1 MRLVGIE
8 RVRAVWLAGSVAVT
22 LAPHVASLPSWLSG
36 FAALM
41 LLWQCWIVL
50 HGWRL
55 PPRWLLLI
63 AVSIAVAGVLLTF
76 RSPIG
81 KDPGVALLTAFL
93 CLKLLE
99 AGNRRD
105 GYVVVFLCYFMQ
117 LAQFFANQSIAT
129 ATVTLLGTIVT
140 TAALTTLNSN
150 LLGTRERLRL
160 SGLML
165 GQAVPFMLILFVLF
179 PRVDKPLWGL
189 PSDAFGGST
198 GLSDSMTPG
207 SISDLTLS
215 GAIAFRVRFDG
226 ITPPATQRYWRGP
239 VMNEFDGRTWRI
251 ATARILTKVPYQIT
265 GPRTIYELTL
275 EAHNRPWLFALELPG
290 SAPDNAMLMSDYQL
304 ISRTPVRNRLRYTLS
319 AYTGVRPGR
328 SEDPGDLQAARR
340 LPPDFNPRTRQ
351 LAQSLRAASADTT
364 SLIAA
369 ALKHFSL
376 SKFTYTLEPPLLGQH
391 SVDEFLFDT
400 RRGFC
405 EHFASSFVVLMR
417 AAGVPARVVTGY
429 QGGEINPVD
438 DYLEVRQSDAHA
450 WAEVWVEDMGWL
462 RVDPTATVAPSR
474 VQSGLAMAVP
484 DGELLPLTLRP
495 AFSWMREVRY
505 RLDAVN
511 NTWNQW
517 VLGYNPQRQKEL
529 LERLGMQSPDWHAMT
544 VAMGVLCGLLML
556 ALAGWA
562 LAQRGQLDPLQRAWE
577 RLSQKLAPVGLARQA
592 WEGPLDYAERVASAL
607 PELASKV
614 HEIARDYSGLRY
626 GANTTA
632 IPDKAARRLLDK
644 INRLHP

>member
-1 MRLVGIE
+1 MRLTGIE
-8 RVRAVWLAGSVAVT
+8 RVRAVWLAGSVTLT
-22 LAPHVASLPSWLSG
+22 LAPHVASLPSWLSA

-50 HGWRL
+50 HGMRL

-63 AVSIAVAGVLLTF
+63 AVTVAVTGVLMTF

-93 CLKLLE
+93 ALKLLE

-129 ATVTLLGTIVT
+129 AGVTLLGTIVT

-150 LLGTRERLRL
+150 VLGTRERLRL

-165 GQAVPFMLILFVLF
+165 AQAVPFMLVLFVLF

-189 PSDAFGGST
+189 PSDAFGGSS

-226 ITPPATQRYWRGP
+226 FTPSAAQRYWRGP
-239 VMNEFDGRTWRI
+239 VMNEFDGRTWRV
-251 ATARILTKVPYQIT
+251 ATARMLTKVPYPLA
-265 GPRTIYELTL
+265 GPRTFYELTL
-275 EAHNRPWLFALELPG
+275 EAHNRPWLYALELPG
-290 SAPDNAMLMSDYQL
+290 STPENATLMGDYQL
-304 ISRTPVRNRLRYTLS
+304 ISKTPVRNRLRYTLS
-319 AYTGVRPGR
+319 AYTAIRPGR
-328 SEDPGDLQAARR
+328 SENPDVLQAAQQ
-340 LPPDFNPRTRQ
+340 LPPGFNPRTHQ
-351 LAQSLRAASADTT
+351 LAQALRAANADTP

-369 ALKHFSL
+369 ALKHFSF
-376 SKFTYTLEPPLLGQH
+376 SKFTYTLEPPLLGRD

-405 EHFASSFVVLMR
+405 EHFASSFVFLMR

-450 WAEVWVEDMGWL
+450 WAEVWIQDKGWL

-484 DGELLPLTLRP
+484 DGEPLPLALRP
-495 AFSWMREVRY
+495 ALSWVREVRY
-505 RLDAVN
+505 RFDAVN

-544 VAMGVLCGLLML
+544 LAMSILCGLLML
-556 ALAGWA
+556 GLAAWA
-562 LAQRGQLDPLQRAWE
+562 LAQRARVNPLQRAWD
-577 RLSQKLAPVGLARQA
+577 RLSDKLAPAGLARKA

-607 PELASKV
+607 PDMAATMR
-614 HEIARDYSGLRY
+614 EIARDYSDLRY
-626 GANTTA
+626 GANTA
-632 IPDKAARRLLDK
+632 FAPDKAARRLLDK